1 MTHDPNSFKKVAA
14 LTGLT
19 VLIGGAEISNAHA
32 TTFSDPTQTF
42 SYTIGGQYDFE
53 SSTLSPDGTLSF
65 AGFNAALGTLTQV
78 EVQLNSN
85 LYFNSTSVDA
95 SVTLAGKS
103 IGSSNP
109 TNGSAPSIVNV
120 PFNEDVFFT
129 TSLSPFIT
137 SSISA
142 DLAFG
147 TSDGFGTW
155 SGSGSPAGITVT
167 YTYTPVSNTPLPATL
182 PLFAGG
188 LAGLGFTTWRSRR
201 KQTAKK

>member
-1 MTHDPNSFKKVAA
+1 MTHDPHSFKKVAA

-19 VLIGGAEISNAHA
+19 VLIGGAEISNADA
-32 TTFSDPTQTF
+32 ATFSDPTQTF
-42 SYTIGGQYDFE
+42 SYTIGMQFQSGG
-53 SSTLSPDGTLSF
+53 STLSPDGTLSF
-65 AGFNAALGTLTQV
+65 AGFNAGLGTLTQV

-85 LYFNSTSVDA
+85 FNFDSRSVDA
-95 SVTLAGKS
+95 SVTLAGEF

-109 TNGSAPSIVNV
+109 TNGSAPSTVNV

-147 TSDGFGTW
+147 VSDGFGTW

-167 YTYTPVSNTPLPATL
+167 YTYTPVSSTPLPATL

-188 LAGLGFTTWRSRR
+188 LAGLGFTTWRGRR

>member
-1 MTHDPNSFKKVAA
+1 VTHDPNSFKKVAA

-19 VLIGGAEISNAHA
+19 VLIGGAEISNADA
-32 TTFSDPTQTF
+32 ATFSDPTQTF
-42 SYTIGGQYDFE
+42 SYTIGTQYDYE

-85 LYFNSTSVDA
+85 FNFNAHSVSA

-109 TNGSAPSIVNV
+109 TDAGCCNAVNA

-147 TSDGFGTW
+147 VSDGFGTW

-167 YTYTPVSNTPLPATL
+167 YTYTPVSSTPLPATL

-188 LAGLGFTTWRSRR
+188 LAGLGFTTWRGRR

>member
-42 SYTIGGQYDFE
+42 SYMIGSYGDFE

-65 AGFNAALGTLTQV
+65 AGFNAGLGTLTQV

-85 LYFNSTSVDA
+85 FNFDSRSVDA
-95 SVTLAGKS
+95 SVTLAGES

-120 PFNEDVFFT
+120 PFTEDVLFT

-147 TSDGFGTW
+147 TSDGYGTW